1 MHSFLCEKV
10 GGRGG
15 DDGEGWRDEK
25 YGARCRVD
33 GKGEGWM
40 IKMGGMGRGMGRGG

>member
-1 MHSFLCEKV
+1 MHSFVCEKV

-25 YGARCRVD
+25 YGERCRVD

-40 IKMGGMGRGMGRGG
+40 IERGCMGRG